1 MTNDL
6 RQQAMV
12 HGPEML
18 DISQLIALIAQIE
31 VPLAQVIVQS
41 CGGMAGL
48 ATVRAQELIQI
59 EGIGQAKALAIV
71 AAVQLGRRLQ
81 DWQLWRSKRVTVQRP
96 SQAADLVLHRLSNL
110 VQEELVT
117 MLLDIHNGV
126 MDVVTVYIG
135 SLDTT
140 AVRITEVFRQ
150 AIIQN
155 AARLIVAHNHP
166 TGDLTPSPQDVVLTK
181 ALIEAGNNLDI
192 PVVDHLIIAGGQWLS
207 MREAGLGFSPDSP

>member
-1 MTNDL
+1 
-6 RQQAMV
+6 MV